1 MAKLDL
7 PGGTAAPI
15 TDQDWNAADTKIFWL
30 EFTSTFRGRTDPRP
44 GKYERQYEWLR
55 RDEVGTTTIDGVVI
69 RGPGSYLRDIQFSPC
84 FRYEAQLWFDN
95 PRFSDRVDRFYIVIV
110 DRATRTPLT
119 PGVLLDAGSL
129 DGAGM
134 SPRWTPDSRYV
145 LLYGRH
151 EGKVWIYPNTAWT
164 PDNGPRPASVG
175 PLPPNLKAPP
185 PSPNIF
191 PL

>member
-7 PGGTAAPI
+7 ARGTASPI
-15 TDQDWNAADTKIFWL
+15 TDQEWNNAGTNIFWPWQ
-30 EFTSTFRGRTDPRP
+30 TGTFRGRTDPRP
-44 GKYERQYEWLR
+44 GKMEFHQESFR
-55 RDEVGTTTIDGVVI
+55 RDKVGTWTLDGVTL
-69 RGPGSYLRDIQFSPC
+69 RGPGSYLGDTQFSPC
-84 FRYEAQLWFDN
+84 FRYEAQMWFDN
-95 PRFSDRVDRFYIVIV
+95 PRFSDRVERHYIVIV
-110 DRATRTPLT
+110 DRATRTPVT

-129 DGAGM
+129 DGASM
-134 SPRWTPDSRYV
+134 QPRWTPDSRYV
-145 LLYGRH
+145 IMYGRF

-185 PSPNIF
+185 LSPNIF